1 MDLSSR
7 SYNMIEVKGLRKKL
21 EGIQILDG
29 INLTIEKHETT
40 VVIGES
46 GCGKTVL
53 LKHII
58 GFYEPDEG
66 QILCD
71 SEQING
77 LSWKQL
83 NKLRQKMTM
92 VFQHSALFDWLSVYE
107 NVALPLREQTKLAEK
122 EIRGRVHEKLAMV
135 GMSEQEN
142 KLPAELSFGMQK
154 RVSLARALV
163 LNPEYILFDEPTTGL
178 DPIIANNIIEL
189 FSKFQKE
196 LHTTS
201 LIVSHDISIVFKIAN
216 KVALLK
222 DGKIIFQG
230 SVQQLEQ
237 SNDPY
242 VKKFVSR

>member
-1 MDLSSR
+1 
-7 SYNMIEVKGLRKKL
+7 MIEIKDLKKELDGVK
-21 EGIQILDG
+21 ILDG
-29 INLTIEKHETT
+29 INLIIEKHKTT

-58 GFYEPDEG
+58 GFIEPDEG
-66 QILCD
+66 SIICD
-71 SEQING
+71 GEKING
-77 LSWKQL
+77 LTWKQL
-83 NKLRQKMTM
+83 NTLRQKMTM

-107 NVALPLREQTKLAEK
+107 NIALPLREQMKLSENDIS
-122 EIRGRVHEKLAMV
+122 ERVHEKLAMV
-135 GMSEQEN
+135 GMSGQDN
-142 KLPAELSFGMQK
+142 KTPGELSFGMQK

-201 LIVSHDISIVFKIAN
+201 LIVSHDISIVFKIAD

-222 DGKIIFQG
+222 DGRIIFQG
-230 SVQQLEQ
+230 SVEQLEK
-237 SNDPY
+237 SSEPY
-242 VKKFVSR
+242 VKKFISR

>member
-1 MDLSSR
+1 
-7 SYNMIEVKGLRKKL
+7 MIEIIGLKKEL
-21 EGIQILDG
+21 DGAQILDG
-29 INLTIEKHETT
+29 INLTIEKHKTT

-66 QILCD
+66 SIICD
-71 SEQING
+71 GEKING
-77 LSWKQL
+77 LTWKQL
-83 NKLRQKMTM
+83 NLLRQKMTM

-107 NVALPLREQTKLAEK
+107 NIALPLREQLNLSEND
-122 EIRGRVHEKLAMV
+122 IRARVNEKLAMV
-135 GMSEQEN
+135 GMTGQDN
-142 KLPAELSFGMQK
+142 KTPAELSFGMQK

-163 LNPEYILFDEPTTGL
+163 LNPEYVLFDEPTTGL

-189 FSKFQKE
+189 FSKFQRE

-201 LIVSHDISIVFKIAN
+201 LIVSHDISIVFKIAD

-230 SVQQLEQ
+230 SIEQLER
-237 SNDPY
+237 SKEPY
-242 VKKFVSR
+242 IKKFISR

>member
-1 MDLSSR
+1 
-7 SYNMIEVKGLRKKL
+7 MIEIKGLKKN
-21 EGIQILDG
+21 LDG
-29 INLTIEKHETT
+29 AQVLDGVDLVIEKHKTT

-58 GFYEPDEG
+58 GFFKPDKGEIYCG
-66 QILCD
+66 GKRID
-71 SEQING
+71 R
-77 LSWKQL
+77 LSLRAL
-83 NKLRQKMTM
+83 NTIRRKMTM

-107 NVALPLREQTKLAEK
+107 NIALPLREQHRLGEEEIQKLVK
-122 EIRGRVHEKLAMV
+122 EKLEMV
-135 GMSEQEN
+135 SMSGQEN
-142 KLPAELSFGMQK
+142 KTPSELSFGMQK

-163 LNPEYILFDEPTTGL
+163 FNPEYILYDEPTTGL

-189 FSKFQKE
+189 FSTFQKE

-201 LIVSHDISIVFKIAN
+201 LIVSHDISIVFKIAD

-222 DGKIIFQG
+222 NGKIIFQG
-230 SVQQLEQ
+230 TVSQLEK

-242 VKKFVSR
+242 IKKFISR